1 MKLVDHVRRYVARRS
16 RAPTIPFSI
25 ESHGEFSHTRAL
37 YSLTRRHPN
46 ARRWDRERERERE
59 RACVFADKAETL
71 ELYISILGLDKRYE
85 NPSSLG
91 LGFTSYCSREQFW
104 SGRRSTAAWKKRD
117 RGKEGESEERREV
130 LFCSLCG
137 ESIVRSRPSP
147 WKEGKGPG
155 NEGDRSF
162 LAYYRRS
169 KVSPILR
176 PSSLVAHGQMV
187 TISRQSIPTHLR
199 KKTPSTLRV
208 SDETF
213 GNFIVSPLDHRV

>member
-1 MKLVDHVRRYVARRS
+1 M
-16 RAPTIPFSI
+16 
-25 ESHGEFSHTRAL
+25 
-37 YSLTRRHPN
+37 
-46 ARRWDRERERERE
+46 
-59 RACVFADKAETL
+59 FADKAETL

-199 KKTPSTLRV
+199 KKPLPHYAYRMKHLEISLYHHWITVYKVWNKSENIRRSLT
-208 SDETF
+208 SKTF
-213 GNFIVSPLDHRV
+213 NAFNVFIKKVLYGYIFNY